1 MITPND
7 GTCHMQDNQYTHSTI
22 QDYPSIS
29 QINWKVKENYV
40 NVIFAVTQQQ
50 HEVYNKLSA
59 HIEGS
64 SSAILSNDS
73 SNVVE
78 LVEAEYN
85 VSTYVHVK

>member
-1 MITPND
+1 
-7 GTCHMQDNQYTHSTI
+7 MQDNQYTYSTI

-29 QINWKVKENYV
+29 QINWKVIENSI

-59 HIEGS
+59 HIQGS
-64 SSAILSNDS
+64 SSAVLSNDS

-78 LVEAEYN
+78 LVEQEYD
-85 VSTYVHVK
+85 VSIILSSSD